1 MRLVNKIA
9 VFFIV
14 FAILNTNV
22 FAKDTKDVSFKATVE
37 NGNAAVEETDIRGSA
52 YYSDLEVTV
61 VKKLGEESSVIYT
74 GLYQKKM

>member
-22 FAKDTKDVSFKATVE
+22 FAKYTKDV
-37 NGNAAVEETDIRGSA
+37 
-52 YYSDLEVTV
+52 
-61 VKKLGEESSVIYT
+61 
-74 GLYQKKM
+74 